1 MRILLSNDDGYFAP
15 GIQALFQALEG
26 LGEIVVVAPEQNRSG
41 ASNSLTL
48 DRPLFLKQA
57 ASGFYFVNGT
67 PTDCVHLA
75 VTGMLDYMPDIIVS
89 GINHG
94 ANMGDDT
101 IYSGTVAAAT
111 EGFLLGIPSIA
122 ISLTSF
128 EGNNYSTA
136 GRVARELVERF
147 VRDPIREP
155 VLLNVNVPDIP
166 YADLCGTG
174 SDAAGPASQG
184 RTGGHDALPAQRN
197 GVLGWRRR
205 RRRRCRTGY
214 GFQRGRA
221 RLCLHYSPAG
231 RSDTPGA
238 GVGDCELDA
247 MTASG
252 LHGIG
257 MTSQRTRAR
266 MIERLREMG
275 IRNEAVLNAMA
286 AVPRH
291 VFVEEALASR
301 AYEDT
306 ALPLGMGQTISQP
319 FVVARMIELL
329 LNGRTSLGKT
339 LEVGAGCGYQA
350 AVLAQLTADVFAIER
365 LAPLLEKAKAN
376 MRQLKQFNVRLKHGD
391 GRLGMPE
398 AAPFDSI
405 IVAAAGLEVPPAL
418 LEQLA
423 VGGRLVLPVGTSEQ
437 YLSFIERTPQGFVE
451 KRLDAVRF
459 VPLLAG
465 TQ

>member
-1 MRILLSNDDGYFAP
+1 
-15 GIQALFQALEG
+15 
-26 LGEIVVVAPEQNRSG
+26 
-41 ASNSLTL
+41 
-48 DRPLFLKQA
+48 
-57 ASGFYFVNGT
+57 
-67 PTDCVHLA
+67 
-75 VTGMLDYMPDIIVS
+75 
-89 GINHG
+89 
-94 ANMGDDT
+94 
-101 IYSGTVAAAT
+101 
-111 EGFLLGIPSIA
+111 
-122 ISLTSF
+122 
-128 EGNNYSTA
+128 
-136 GRVARELVERF
+136 
-147 VRDPIREP
+147 
-155 VLLNVNVPDIP
+155 
-166 YADLCGTG
+166 
-174 SDAAGPASQG
+174 
-184 RTGGHDALPAQRN
+184 
-197 GVLGWRRR
+197 
-205 RRRRCRTGY
+205 
-214 GFQRGRA
+214 
-221 RLCLHYSPAG
+221 
-231 RSDTPGA
+231 
-238 GVGDCELDA
+238 

-329 LNGRTSLGKT
+329 LNGRKSLGKT